1 MKGDKK
7 RKSKSI
13 FVKNHSLNHNR
24 TTSIPKYRKYDT
36 GKYVRLDKSQF
47 NNTIKTANQQMFLLD
62 AHMRGTSAKILR
74 PLGEK
79 KTTTEQL
86 NEPTKRVPDANTDE
100 TATVNLQ
107 KMETMLNKVTVEHF
121 EAAGF
126 CHKGPN
132 LHIDSIVPWGM
143 SRKVTWKCKNCN
155 YISKKYKL
163 YKEVSDPKNPHKPGS
178 KAADVN
184 VGLAVG
190 LASSSIGIAGAT
202 EILHSMNQPAPQRSG
217 LKRQLDRS
225 YDRIKELN
233 ESDMAKR
240 RREIKDLQLLKG
252 LGPDAPIRAEG
263 DARYN
268 NRLSSGGSNPFQ
280 PATQQ
285 TYLIAEAE
293 TNKRQVI
300 GTANFNKLC
309 QKGAL
314 LRKKGVDVKCP
325 GGHDGCTANLSME
338 ENIGDERRAA
348 KAAMDNMGDSKV
360 SIGILTTDGDSQ
372 AYHGVQEAQP
382 QTLVENLRDTRH
394 FKQTHRHNIK
404 RNASKLS
411 NLAIPYSDSKIR
423 KKIEKRV
430 ADELSSRCDAEVKQ
444 AFNRY
449 GTNEIDMTSALHN
462 TGKAIL
468 KCYQG
473 DHSLCA
479 MFSFVCNGTD
489 KRCWSKPH
497 LPTNMQKSM
506 EFSEKDLPIMQQF
519 IDYRLGPAAIHLT
532 RLNTNSQQ
540 VESVNRGINKMNP
553 KDITKS
559 RNYEAS
565 VHSAILNINN
575 RKSNA
580 IVMKAEAMGVPVTP
594 GSRTARQLLSADQQ
608 DLKSKSRQ
616 RSSAFI
622 NSRYQRKIEKYKLYD
637 SKHAKD
643 IIDPVTYKK
652 HLLDPDL
659 KIKVHE
665 YSTYMMPDSAAK
677 DQEPTPSTSRHGM
690 KTEVVPA
697 VDTRVATRSDVTFTP
712 APALA
717 SGSHVAPIQLRQT
730 PPEVHVVTLNLQG
743 KKTVKVSVIG
753 KK

>member
-24 TTSIPKYRKYDT
+24 TTSIPKYRKHDT

-47 NNTIKTANQQMFLLD
+47 NNTITTANQQMFLLD
-62 AHMRGTSAKILR
+62 AHMRGTSAKLLR

-79 KTTTEQL
+79 KTTTEAL
-86 NEPTKRVPDANTDE
+86 NEPTKRCPDASADE
-100 TATVNLQ
+100 TATVNLKQ
-107 KMETMLNKVTVEHF
+107 MEKMLNAVTVEHF
-121 EAAGF
+121 EAAGS

-132 LHIDSIVPWGM
+132 LQIDSIVPWGL
-143 SRKVTWKCKNCN
+143 SRKVTWKCQNCS
-155 YISKKYKL
+155 YISKKHRL

-217 LKRQLDRS
+217 LKRQLDRT
-225 YDRIKELN
+225 YDRFKELN
-233 ESDMAKR
+233 ESDMANR
-240 RREIKDLQLLKG
+240 RKEIKHLQQLKG

-268 NRLSSGGSNPFQ
+268 NRLSSGGANPFQ

-309 QKGAL
+309 HKGGL
-314 LRKKGVDVKCP
+314 LRKKGFDVKCP
-325 GGHDGCTANLSME
+325 GGHDGCTANLAME
-338 ENIGDERRAA
+338 DNIGDERRAA
-348 KAAMDNMGDSKV
+348 KAAMNNMGDTKV
-360 SIGILTTDGDSQ
+360 SIGIITTDGDSQ
-372 AYHGVQEAQP
+372 AFHGIQESQP
-382 QTLVENLRDTRH
+382 QIPVENLRDTRH

-404 RNASKLS
+404 RNASKFS
-411 NLAIPYSDSKIR
+411 HLAIPYHDSKIR
-423 KKIEKRV
+423 GKMEKRV
-430 ADELSSRCDAEVKQ
+430 ADELSSRCDAEVRQ
-444 AFNRY
+444 AFTKY
-449 GTNEIDMTSALHN
+449 GTNESDMTSALHN

-473 DHSLCA
+473 DHSFCS
-479 MFSFVCNGTD
+479 MFSLVCDGTD
-489 KRCWSKPH
+489 KRSWAKPH
-497 LPTNMQKSM
+497 LPTNMKKTM
-506 EFSEKDLPIMQQF
+506 NFSEKDLVIMQQL
-519 IDYRLGPAAIHLT
+519 IDYRLGPAAIHKT

-540 VESVNRGINKMNP
+540 VEAANRGINKMNP

-616 RSSAFI
+616 RSSDFI
-622 NSRYQRKIEKYKLYD
+622 NSRYKRKIEKYQLYD
-637 SKHAKD
+637 AKHAKD
-643 IIDPVTYKK
+643 ICEPVTYQK
-652 HLLDPDL
+652 HLLDPKL
-659 KIKVHE
+659 KVKLPQD
-665 YSTYMMPDSAAK
+665 STYMMRDSDAK
-677 DQEPTPSTSRHGM
+677 DREPTPSTSSQGL

-697 VDTRVATRSDVTFTP
+697 VCPGVAAESDVTMAP

-717 SGSHVAPIQLRQT
+717 LGPRVAPIQLRPT
-730 PPEVHVVTLNLQG
+730 APEVHVVTLNLQG